1 MDIEGLGE
9 KMVDQLVEKG
19 LVKDY
24 SDLYALTREDLVPL
38 ERLADKSAG
47 NLIEAL
53 ERSKQASLSKFIYAL
68 GIRFVGE
75 HGAAIL
81 AGYFGNLEALGG
93 SREEE
98 LLSIREVGPQVA
110 RSVRAFF
117 DNPQNQKVVAKLRQ
131 GGVKLKG
138 EKTGGPKP
146 LAGKT
151 FVLTGRLTR
160 FTREE
165 TKAKIEALGGK
176 VAGSVSSKTNYLVAG
191 EEPGSKLDKARELQ
205 AAILSEE
212 ELIRLLNE

>member
-1 MDIEGLGE
+1 
-9 KMVDQLVEKG
+9 VEKG
-19 LVKDY
+19 LIRDY
-24 SDLYALTREDLVPL
+24 GDLYALTREILVPL

-53 ERSKQASLSKFIYAL
+53 ERSKQAPLNKFMYAL

-75 HGAAIL
+75 HVAAIL
-81 AGYFGNLEALGG
+81 AENFGSLEALTKA
-93 SREEE
+93 REEE

-117 DNPQNQKVVAKLRQ
+117 DNPQNQNVVAKLLRS
-131 GGVKLKG
+131 GVKLEG
-138 EKTGGPKP
+138 EKTGGLKP

-165 TKAKIEALGGK
+165 AKAKIQALGGK
-176 VAGSVSSKTNYLVAG
+176 VSGSVSSRTAYLVAG
-191 EEPGSKLDKARELQ
+191 EEPGSKLDKARELKVT
-205 AAILSEE
+205 ILSEE
-212 ELIRLLNE
+212 ELLGLLES